1 MSDAAWIARGERSL
15 ETASLLLDIDPD
27 GAANRAYYAMY
38 YAARAALL
46 TVGEVKRAEGKTHAG
61 LISAFG
67 EHLVKPGLISAEH
80 GRALAQVADL
90 RIAADY
96 DVVETPG
103 VDATEVVGRADAFV
117 TAVREWMA
125 RQAE

>member
-1 MSDAAWIARGERSL
+1 MSAAAWIARGERSL

-46 TVGEVKRAEGKTHAG
+46 TVGQVRRAEGKTHAG

-67 EHLVKPGLISAEH
+67 EHLVKPGLIPAEH

-90 RIAADY
+90 RLAADY

-103 VDATEVVGRADAFV
+103 VAVIEVVARADAFV
-117 TAVREWMA
+117 TAVKDWMM
-125 RQAE
+125 EKSE